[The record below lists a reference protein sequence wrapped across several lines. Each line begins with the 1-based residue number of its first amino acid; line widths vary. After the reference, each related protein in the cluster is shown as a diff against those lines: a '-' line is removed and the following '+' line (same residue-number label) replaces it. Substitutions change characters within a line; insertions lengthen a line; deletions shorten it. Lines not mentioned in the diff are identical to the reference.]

1 MAEKLKK
8 YEQII
13 IETLQEYAAMF
24 NQQGGGLEAKVIID
38 QAGGHYQLL
47 NSGWRN
53 GDYQFYILFHFDII
67 NDKVWV
73 QENRT
78 DILIAQELSE
88 RGIPKKEI
96 VLGLQLPELRGEL
109 GYAVG

>member
-24 NQQGGGLEAKVIID
+24 NKQGDGLQAKVIID
-38 QAGGHYQLL
+38 QTGGHYQLL

-53 GDYQFYILFHFDII
+53 GDYQFYILFRFDII

-88 RGIPKKEI
+88 RGIPKSDI